1 MSLRERD
8 RWPCVIRLPL
18 VCYVLGLP
26 EWRKYITD
34 DPEKMDPRVL
44 WCREN
49 LKSNQWKYDG
59 WNPVIFSFK
68 NRADAVMFALRWV
81 K

>member
-8 RWPCVIRLPL
+8 RWPCVMRLPAMRL
-18 VCYVLGLP
+18 ELALP
-26 EWRKYITD
+26 TWRKYITD
-34 DPEKMDPRVL
+34 DPDKMDPRVL

-68 NRADAVMFALRWV
+68 NQADAVMFTLRWA
-81 K
+81 

>member
-8 RWPCVIRLPL
+8 RWPCVMRLPAM
-18 VCYVLGLP
+18 CFTFRLP
-26 EWRKYITD
+26 QWRKYITD

-68 NRADAVMFALRWV
+68 NQSDAVMFTLRWV

>member
-8 RWPCVIRLPL
+8 RWPCVMRLPAMRL
-18 VCYVLGLP
+18 ELALP
-26 EWRKYITD
+26 TWRKYITD
-34 DPEKMDPRVL
+34 DPEKMDPRVR

-49 LKSNQWKYDG
+49 LKSNQWRYDG

-68 NRADAVMFALRWV
+68 NQADAVMFTLKWV